1 MWRIAKPEVKLFDEA
16 RFAEAG
22 LADNHDKLPIALARS
37 LPTPQQHGN
46 PAMMFAMAIILFPK
60 LALGGVAD
68 KRPCTPLPL
77 NAIVKLRSEALLVI
91 VILPVTSPAAS
102 GAKWACKFMLRPAE
116 SFNGV
121 ASLLTEKPLP
131 LTLT

>member
-1 MWRIAKPEVKLFDEA
+1 
-16 RFAEAG
+16 
-22 LADNHDKLPIALARS
+22 
-37 LPTPQQHGN
+37 
-46 PAMMFAMAIILFPK
+46 MATLPK
-60 LALGGVAD
+60 LALVGVAD

-91 VILPVTSPAAS
+91 VILPVTSPVAS
-102 GAKWACKFMLRPAE
+102 GAKWACKLMLRPAE
-116 SFNGV
+116 SLNGV